1 MDDLQRARELAAA
14 GDGHEAREMLVRLLY
29 EDYDNAEIWLEL
41 ALITEDH
48 EEYARA
54 VREVL
59 RIDPENV
66 EARRMAVELSRE
78 AAQAPRQ
85 RANGTASRQRGSRTL
100 SFIYNLFVFSLIVA
114 VAAGVAI
121 YWVESNQEEA
131 TPATVT
137 TPDPAVV
144 CARQVQSVL
153 QRLPARCS
161 LTEAGQVCLGNP
173 EVFFAPQ
180 ERSLLLP
187 GDRGPLTNYIAL
199 ETRPFDIN
207 TQNFGLLS
215 LRAKTSYADDTP
227 EDVLFLMTSGVRLRD
242 YDPHLEVLTFSSN
255 PVLSE
260 CASVPPAGLLVS
272 GAMGKAARF
281 EVNGLAISLDGTAF
295 LQVDAAA
302 GLRVIVLEGTAQ
314 LAASGIEITVS
325 AGQWISWPVDP
336 TLAVRDEPSDRL
348 TTVDTL
354 RGDLG
359 LLIPLGQAAGLA
371 VENWHLPG
379 QGGLP
384 EATAEVE
391 ITTPESMETRT
402 ATPLPP
408 DAMSPAPLMT
418 EEALP
423 IETETSTATRTPRRT
438 ANPSSARSTSSP
450 TSTASATKMPS
461 DE

>member
-14 GDGHEAREMLVRLLY
+14 GDSHEAREMLVRLLY

-41 ALITEDH
+41 AQITEDR

-85 RANGTASRQRGSRTL
+85 RADGTPSQRRGSRTL

-121 YWVESNQEEA
+121 YWVESNQDEDPPAVMA
-131 TPATVT
+131 TL
-137 TPDPAVV
+137 DPAVV

-161 LTEAGQVCLGNP
+161 LTEAGQVCLGNSD
-173 EVFFAPQ
+173 VFFAPQ

-215 LRAKTSYADDTP
+215 LRAKTSYADDAA
-227 EDVLFLMTSGVRLRD
+227 EDVLFVMTSGVRLRD
-242 YDPHLEVLTFSSN
+242 YDPHLEALTFSSN

-272 GAMGKAARF
+272 GVMGKAARF

-302 GLRVIVLEGTAQ
+302 GLRVIVLDGTAQ

-336 TLAVRDEPSDRL
+336 TLAVRDEPSDQL
-348 TTVDTL
+348 TMVDTL

-371 VENWHLPG
+371 VENWRLPG

-391 ITTPESMETRT
+391 IITPESLETHT
-402 ATPLPP
+402 PTPLPP
-408 DAMSPAPLMT
+408 DVMSPVPLVT

-438 ANPSSARSTSSP
+438 ANPSPARSTDSP
-450 TSTASATKMPS
+450 TSTASPTKTPS
-461 DE
+461 DG

>member
-1 MDDLQRARELAAA
+1 MDDLQRARELATA

-85 RANGTASRQRGSRTL
+85 RADGTPSRRGSRTL

-255 PVLSE
+255 PVVSE

-272 GAMGKAARF
+272 GVKDKYAQFVA
-281 EVNGLAISLDGTAF
+281 NGLAISLDGTAF

-302 GLRVIVLEGTAQ
+302 GFRVIVLEGTAQ
-314 LAASGIEITVS
+314 LAASGNDIMVS

-336 TLAVRDEPSDRL
+336 TLAVRDEPSDLL
-348 TTVDTL
+348 TTADTL

-371 VENWHLPG
+371 TENWLLPG
-379 QGGLP
+379 QGNPP
-384 EATAEVE
+384 EMTAEVE
-391 ITTPESMETRT
+391 ARTPESLETHT
-402 ATPLPP
+402 PTPLPP
-408 DAMSPAPLMT
+408 DAISPVPLVT
-418 EEALP
+418 EEVLP
-423 IETETSTATRTPRRT
+423 MVTETSTATRTPRRT
-438 ANPSSARSTSSP
+438 ANPSPARLTSSP

>member
-1 MDDLQRARELAAA
+1 MDDLQRARELVAA
-14 GDGHEAREMLVRLLY
+14 GDSHEAREMLVRLLY

-41 ALITEDH
+41 AQITEDR

-85 RANGTASRQRGSRTL
+85 RADATNTRRRGSRTL

-131 TPATVT
+131 TPTAVA

-161 LTEAGQVCLGNP
+161 LTEAGQVCMGNP

-215 LRAKTSYADDTP
+215 LRAKTSYADDAP
-227 EDVLFLMTSGVRLRD
+227 EVVLFLMTSGVRLRD
-242 YDPHLEVLTFSSN
+242 YDSRLEALTISSN
-255 PVLSE
+255 PVVSE
-260 CASVPPAGLLVS
+260 CASVPPAGILVN
-272 GAMGKAARF
+272 GVIGKLAQF
-281 EVNGLAISLDGTAF
+281 VVNGLAISLDGTAF

-302 GLRVIVLEGTAQ
+302 GLRVIVLDGTAQ
-314 LAASGIEITVS
+314 LAASGNDITVL

-336 TLAVRDEPSDRL
+336 TLAVRDEPSDLL
-348 TTVDTL
+348 TAVDTL

-371 VENWHLPG
+371 VENWRLPG
-379 QGGLP
+379 QGGRP
-384 EATAEVE
+384 EATAEVDF
-391 ITTPESMETRT
+391 TTPESLETHT
-402 ATPLPP
+402 PTPLPP
-408 DAMSPAPLMT
+408 DAMSPVPLVT

-438 ANPSSARSTSSP
+438 ANPTTAPSTSSP
-450 TSTASATKMPS
+450 TSTASATKTPS